1 MPLRMVLW
9 TCSALAAAMIFCS
22 PAFAEFGVSV
32 SGKAKIIDPPDSAKF
47 NQLESS
53 KIQVWYEGSQ
63 ELAEDICV
71 DHVVDPDL
79 QCNDEYDR
87 RSKNSKTKNVSKNSK
102 SSKQST
108 WNNDDCRPRS
118 RSCYNPRYECRPESG
133 KIEEGTCISS
143 YFIHLDPNERWV
155 NPTACITFDKEILGL
170 AFKSSTLDDTDFL
183 GAPGTC
189 YPTGNSIRGI
199 EFLDFFKITNN
210 GYTLEL
216 SLLAKYGF
224 DQIRVFTA
232 GCCDDGNP
240 STGVPEPASLMI
252 WSLALVGGG
261 FAERRRRKRQAEGS
275 GQAPDADPGVTE
287 KFA

>member
-1 MPLRMVLW
+1 MPLRMVIK
-9 TCSALAAAMIFCS
+9 TCGALLAAAMLCN

-32 SGKAKIIDPPDSAKF
+32 SGKAKVIDPPDSAKF

-79 QCNDEYDR
+79 QCNDDYDR
-87 RSKNSKTKNVSKNSK
+87 RNKSSNNSK
-102 SSKQST
+102 
-108 WNNDDCRPRS
+108 WDNDDCRPRS

-133 KIEEGTCISS
+133 KIEEGTCVSS
-143 YFIHLDPNERWV
+143 YFIHLDPNEKWV

-170 AFKSSTLDDTDFL
+170 AFKSGTLDDTDFL

-189 YPTGNSIRGI
+189 YPTGKSIRGI

-232 GCCDDGNP
+232 GCCEDGNP
-240 STGVPEPASLMI
+240 STGLPEPASLMI

-261 FAERRRRKRQAEGS
+261 LAERRRRKR
-275 GQAPDADPGVTE
+275 
-287 KFA
+287 